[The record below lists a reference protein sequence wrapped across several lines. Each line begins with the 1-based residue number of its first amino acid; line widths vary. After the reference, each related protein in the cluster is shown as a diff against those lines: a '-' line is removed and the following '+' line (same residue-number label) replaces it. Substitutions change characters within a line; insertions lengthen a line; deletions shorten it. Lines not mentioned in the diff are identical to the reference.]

1 MYLYHSAVW
10 ELVTFWQLIIPL
22 KPFIFI
28 QFRTDV
34 VIAKVDAT
42 ENEIEGVE
50 IQGFPTLKLWKKGT
64 NEEVDYNGTVNK
76 LNKYY
81 DRKLKLTAL

>member
-1 MYLYHSAVW
+1 M
-10 ELVTFWQLIIPL
+10 
-22 KPFIFI
+22 
-28 QFRTDV
+28 

-64 NEEVDYNGTVNK
+64 NEEVDYNGKVNK